1 MNKQRTGRVA
11 GVVAAVA
18 LGAGMAAPVQAQM
31 AVIDVA
37 AVAKLLQQINYW
49 KQQIIAM
56 ANELNQLKQTHASL
70 TGPRG
75 MQALLPLVDAQR
87 NYLPKDWAEV
97 AKVLQGQSAQ
107 YGALANSVNALVDSR
122 AVLTAAD
129 LGQMT
134 LQERTSVEQA
144 RRQAAGRAVMTR
156 EAFAQASARFASL
169 AQLIQAIGGAADA
182 KAILDLQGRIDAEQA
197 MLENEQ
203 AKLTLLSQAAEAD
216 RLLQEL
222 ELRELAIAGH
232 GDFKTRL
239 HPLLP

>member
-18 LGAGMAAPVQAQM
+18 LAAGMAAPAQAQM

-49 KQQIIAM
+49 KQQITAM

-97 AKVLQGQSAQ
+97 ANVLQGQSVQ

-122 AVLTAAD
+122 AVLTGAD

-134 LQERTSVEQA
+134 PQERASVEQA

-169 AQLIQAIGGAADA
+169 AQLRTGDRWC
-182 KAILDLQGRIDAEQA
+182 DGR
-197 MLENEQ
+197 
-203 AKLTLLSQAAEAD
+203 
-216 RLLQEL
+216 
-222 ELRELAIAGH
+222 
-232 GDFKTRL
+232 
-239 HPLLP
+239 

>member
-1 MNKQRTGRVA
+1 MNRQRTGQVVGVA
-11 GVVAAVA
+11 AAVA
-18 LGAGMAAPVQAQM
+18 LGAGMAAPSQAQM
-31 AVIDVA
+31 AVIDAA

-49 KQQIIAM
+49 KQQITAM
-56 ANELNQLKQTHASL
+56 ANELNQLKETHASL

-122 AVLTAAD
+122 AVLTPAQLAA
-129 LGQMT
+129 LSVP
-134 LQERTSVEQA
+134 ERESVLEA
-144 RRQAAGRAVMTR
+144 RRHAAGRAVMTR
-156 EAFAQASARFASL
+156 AAFAQASERFASL
-169 AQLIQAIGGAADA
+169 AQLVQAIGGATDA

-216 RLLQEL
+216 RLLQEQQ
-222 ELRELAIAGH
+222 LRELAIAGH

>member
-1 MNKQRTGRVA
+1 MNRQRTGRVA

-18 LGAGMAAPVQAQM
+18 IGAGMAAPAQAQM

-49 KQQIIAM
+49 KQQITAM

-75 MQALLPLVDAQR
+75 MQALLPLADPQR
-87 NYLPKDWAEV
+87 NYLPKDWVEV

-107 YGALANSVNALVDSR
+107 YGALANSVSVLVNSR
-122 AVLTAAD
+122 AVLTAAE
-129 LGQMT
+129 LGRMT
-134 LQERTSVEQA
+134 PQERASVEQA

-169 AQLIQAIGGAADA
+169 AQLVQAIGGAADA

-203 AKLTLLSQAAEAD
+203 AKLTLLTQAAEAD
-216 RLLQEL
+216 RLLQEQQ
-222 ELRELAIAGH
+222 LRELAIVGH

>member
-18 LGAGMAAPVQAQM
+18 LGAGMAAPAQAQM

-37 AVAKLLQQINYW
+37 AVAKLLQQINFW
-49 KQQIIAM
+49 KQQITAM

-169 AQLIQAIGGAADA
+169 AQLVQAIGGAADA

-203 AKLTLLSQAAEAD
+203 AKLTLLTQAAEAD
-216 RLLQEL
+216 RLLQEQQ
-222 ELRELAIAGH
+222 LRELAIAGH

>member
-1 MNKQRTGRVA
+1 MNRQRTGQLVGVA
-11 GVVAAVA
+11 AAVA
-18 LGAGMAAPVQAQM
+18 LGAGMAAPAQAQM

-37 AVAKLLQQINYW
+37 AVAKLLQQVNYW
-49 KQQIIAM
+49 KQQITAM
-56 ANELNQLKQTHASL
+56 ANELNQLKETHASL

-97 AKVLQGQSAQ
+97 AQVLQGQSAQ

-122 AVLTAAD
+122 AVLTPAQLAA
-129 LGQMT
+129 LSVA
-134 LQERTSVEQA
+134 ERESVLEA
-144 RRQAAGRAVMTR
+144 RRHAAGRAVMTR
-156 EAFAQASARFASL
+156 EAFAQASERFASL
-169 AQLIQAIGGAADA
+169 AQLVQAIGGATDA

-216 RLLQEL
+216 RLLQEQQ
-222 ELRELAIAGH
+222 LRELAIAGH

>member
-1 MNKQRTGRVA
+1 MNRQRTGQLV

-18 LGAGMAAPVQAQM
+18 LGAGMATPAQAQM
-31 AVIDVA
+31 AVIDAA
-37 AVAKLLQQINYW
+37 AVAKLLQQITYW
-49 KQQIIAM
+49 KQQITAM
-56 ANELNQLKQTHASL
+56 ATELNQLKQTHASL

-75 MQALLPLVDAQR
+75 MQALLPLADAQR
-87 NYLPKDWAEV
+87 NYLPKDWAEI
-97 AKVLQGQSAQ
+97 ADVLRGQSVQ
-107 YGALANSVNALVDSR
+107 YGALANSVSALVNSR
-122 AVLTAAD
+122 AVLTGAD

-134 LQERTSVEQA
+134 PQERASVEEA
-144 RRQAAGRAVMTR
+144 RRQAAGRAVLTR

-169 AQLIQAIGGAADA
+169 AQLVQAIGGAVDA

-203 AKLTLLSQAAEAD
+203 AKLTLLSQVADAD
-216 RLLQEL
+216 RLLQEQQ
-222 ELRELAIAGH
+222 LRELAIAGH

>member
-18 LGAGMAAPVQAQM
+18 LAAGMAAPAQAQM

-49 KQQIIAM
+49 KQQITAM

-169 AQLIQAIGGAADA
+169 AQLVQAIGGAADA